1 MKTDLK
7 GKQKENIVNNKELAM
22 LSRELGTINLE
33 APVEMSMEELK
44 VEEWNKPEV
53 LRIFKELN
61 FNRYIERFNLEE
73 ENKTPKID
81 LKELIKIEEKNL
93 NQIKEIVTKNKKI
106 FFCFAKENSETIG
119 NIINKKI
126 TYIYVAEK

>member
-1 MKTDLK
+1 MYEKVEKGEDDLK

-61 FNRYIERFNLEE
+61 FKRYIDRFNLQNEVGIE
-73 ENKTPKID
+73 KLQDEKNIENQYEI
-81 LKELIKIEEKNL
+81 KEKSIEE
-93 NQIKEIVTKNKKI
+93 IKEILKQI
-106 FFCFAKENSETIG
+106 
-119 NIINKKI
+119 
-126 TYIYVAEK
+126 